1 MVVNDKREERG
12 GLAFGQTCGTATP
25 CGGGIEFVPH
35 RPGAVRV
42 ARRVDD
48 RLAEETCGSDDAA
61 IIRGPGEQAKVGCA
75 PQLGDLLA
83 RNLSSE
89 APGTTTRTEP

>member
-12 GLAFGQTCGTATP
+12 GSRSVKPAVPQPLA
-25 CGGGIEFVPH
+25 GGIEFVPH